1 MLIMSAGRCLSEQYI
16 LRVIFRKYIFKSSVE
31 MVLFPLNYLY
41 LFFLYELTQN
51 ISSASRSF
59 AHNCFVVRHVAL
71 ASLTCIPIYRY
82 GKYFF
87 VISSYISKTAPM
99 DGLVFYHIYIYI
111 LFQPIGIVKFIILI
125 HRKLTARC
133 VPILIIPI
141 GIRILTDRRVC
152 CLIISEVHI
161 SSDAHVTVRK
171 RFTQT

>member
-1 MLIMSAGRCLSEQYI
+1 MSAGRCLSEQYI

-59 AHNCFVVRHVAL
+59 AHNCFVVRHVTL

-111 LFQPIGIVKFIILI
+111 ISANRHSKI
-125 HRKLTARC
+125 HNSYPSK
-133 VPILIIPI
+133 
-141 GIRILTDRRVC
+141 TDSTLCTNPDNTNR
-152 CLIISEVHI
+152 HTYP
-161 SSDAHVTVRK
+161 D
-171 RFTQT
+171 